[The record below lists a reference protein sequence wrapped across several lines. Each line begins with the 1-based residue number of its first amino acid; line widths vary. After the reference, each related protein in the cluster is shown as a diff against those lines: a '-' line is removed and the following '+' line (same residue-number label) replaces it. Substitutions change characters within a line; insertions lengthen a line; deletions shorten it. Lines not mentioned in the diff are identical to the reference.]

1 MGRLDLLFC
10 FSRRAFVTLPFG
22 VWGLIPWSLGKTT
35 QLPKNYMKNK
45 NPNECDV
52 ASDECIMHCA
62 VLCRLVALV
71 SAFKVASIILIKK
84 KNHTEILVDRH
95 RILLGCQNRGL
106 DTFFD
111 FFFWHLALSTDSH
124 KQIIKL
130 NTRTFYFSWPN
141 PPLQDRRC
149 VQLTNSNSNNNK
161 NAFELCHLPA
171 NKINLCN
178 KQRWPKKN
186 QFVGTQIL
194 TITDQFSDKIDIIAR
209 RPLLSILS
217 LYTLYLLHMMTL
229 HR

>member
-1 MGRLDLLFC
+1 MLGLTVRSDIVANGVNIRCIEFVDGRDLGHKTDIRMGRLDLLFC
-10 FSRRAFVTLPFG
+10 FSKRAFVTLPFG

-111 FFFWHLALSTDSH
+111 FFLTS
-124 KQIIKL
+124 
-130 NTRTFYFSWPN
+130 RTVN
-141 PPLQDRRC
+141 R
-149 VQLTNSNSNNNK
+149 LT
-161 NAFELCHLPA
+161 
-171 NKINLCN
+171 
-178 KQRWPKKN
+178 
-186 QFVGTQIL
+186 
-194 TITDQFSDKIDIIAR
+194 
-209 RPLLSILS
+209 
-217 LYTLYLLHMMTL
+217 
-229 HR
+229 